1 MKNLSLKGMTFDDL
15 VALRDNVE
23 GMISRMA
30 SAVRADL
37 QEKLARVERFVGGKE
52 PKRRKSSLKGRKA
65 EAKYRDPESGLTW
78 AGRGA
83 TPRWLR
89 AYVQQ
94 GQKKEDF
101 AIAGA
106 APARAKGA
114 AKKSGRKPG
123 RKAKKA

>member
-1 MKNLSLKGMTFDDL
+1 MKTPSLKGMSFDDL

-23 GMISRMA
+23 GLISRMA

-37 QEKLARVERFVGGKE
+37 QEKLARVERYVGGTHRKG
-52 PKRRKSSLKGRKA
+52 RKSSLKGRKA

-89 AYVQQ
+89 AYI
-94 GQKKEDF
+94 QKGSNKEDF

-106 APARAKGA
+106 GRGKATAKRSG
-114 AKKSGRKPG
+114 KKRG
-123 RKAKKA
+123 RKAKKAA